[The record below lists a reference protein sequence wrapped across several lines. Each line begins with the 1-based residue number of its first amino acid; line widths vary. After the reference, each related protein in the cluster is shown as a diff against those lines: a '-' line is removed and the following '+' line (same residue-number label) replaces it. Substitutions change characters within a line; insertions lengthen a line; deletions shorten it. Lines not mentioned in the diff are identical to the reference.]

1 MLTAFFQYKD
11 LPGNI
16 GVLLTVNE
24 LINEHSKASNEL
36 EMEGAE
42 NHTHIQFAAGKYYVD
57 VNKKVKTSEGKIRVN
72 HYEYVFV
79 YEDLEWKVIK
89 EGVTYTDK

>member
-1 MLTAFFQYKD
+1 MKKTRNWIIGIVLSLLVLTAFFQYKD

-57 VNKKVKTSEGKIRVN
+57 VNKKS
-72 HYEYVFV
+72 H
-79 YEDLEWKVIK
+79 
-89 EGVTYTDK
+89 DKRRQNPRESL